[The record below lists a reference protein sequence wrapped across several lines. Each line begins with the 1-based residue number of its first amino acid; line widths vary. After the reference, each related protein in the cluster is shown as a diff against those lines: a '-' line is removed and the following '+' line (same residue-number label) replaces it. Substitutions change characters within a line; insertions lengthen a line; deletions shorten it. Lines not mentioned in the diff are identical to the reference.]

1 MVYLNFTDL
10 SKETQERLLVSSKEE
25 IKRKYGKDI
34 IKYASLNNINLDT
47 ILEKKRYEIYIL
59 INTLSVFNSIVQFN
73 C

>member
-10 SKETQERLLVSSKEE
+10 SKETQKRLLVSSKEE

-47 ILEKKRYEIYIL
+47 MLEKKRYEIYIL